1 MIVERFPAILLNLN
15 LINILFSN
23 SNLMKTALLGLG
35 LLSCILSVDSAAQK
49 SPEWKY
55 VEGKIVSPWA
65 EKVNAANVHP
75 EYPRPQM
82 VRQNW
87 VNINGLWNFSIV
99 PKQSSETMPA
109 AFDGQILV
117 PFAVE
122 SALSGV
128 GKTVGKDSVLWYQ
141 RNIDFAPKLK
151 DQRVLLHF
159 GAVDWKCDVFVNGK
173 PAGSH
178 QGGYD
183 PFSFDITDLLV
194 KKKQQDISVRVWDPS
209 SDGPQPRGKQ
219 IKNPHAI
226 WYTPVTGIWQTVW
239 LETVPTTHIADFKQ
253 VPDID
258 KQTLTV
264 TTTLKNAGATD
275 KIRIVALDGSNKVAE
290 QEIASGENAVLN
302 IANAKL
308 WSPENPFLYDLVIT
322 VTRNGKVVDEVK
334 SYFAMRKI
342 SMQLDANGI
351 QRMALNNK
359 FLFQYGPLDQGWWP
373 DGLYTAPT
381 DEALKFDIL
390 KTKEM
395 GFNMI
400 RKHVKV
406 EPARWYRYC
415 DELGMLVWQ
424 DMPSGDMGN
433 NWEQRPGITGDE
445 TEKQRTPESE
455 NIYKTE
461 WKAIMD
467 ANDHFPSIVVWVPFN
482 EAWGQFKT
490 EEITNWTMQY
500 DPSRLVNSASGGNF
514 FPVGHIIDMHNYP
527 APVMPRPEIFGAKQ
541 IIVLGEFGGLGLPID
556 GHVWQQKDNWGY
568 QSFKN
573 QQELYARYESF
584 VKRFESLIKKG
595 LSAAVYTQ
603 TTDVEIETNG
613 LMTYDRKVIKFP
625 EAKLKAI
632 HMPLYNTDWVK
643 LKQ

>member
-1 MIVERFPAILLNLN
+1 
-15 LINILFSN
+15 
-23 SNLMKTALLGLG
+23 MKTALLGLG

-99 PKQSSETMPA
+99 PKQSSETKPA

-264 TTTLKNAGATD
+264 TTTLKNAGTTD

-308 WSPENPFLYDLVIT
+308 WSPENPFLYDLVLT

-584 VKRFESLIKKG
+584 VKRFESLIKRG

-632 HMPLYNTDWVK
+632 HMPLYNADWVK
-643 LKQ
+643 LKP

>member
-1 MIVERFPAILLNLN
+1 
-15 LINILFSN
+15 
-23 SNLMKTALLGLG
+23 MKTTLLGLG
-35 LLSCILSVDSAAQK
+35 LLTCVLSLDSAAQK
-49 SPEWKY
+49 APEYKY
-55 VEGKIVSPWA
+55 VEGKIVTQWA
-65 EKVNAANVHP
+65 EKVNAGSVHA

-87 VNINGLWNFSIV
+87 LNINGLWNYSIV
-99 PKQSSETMPA
+99 PKQSSEVKPA
-109 AFDGQILV
+109 AFEGQILV

-151 DQRVLLHF
+151 DQRVMLHF

-173 PAGSH
+173 PAGTH

-219 IKNPHAI
+219 IKNPHSI

-275 KIRIVALDGSNKVAE
+275 KIRITAFDGSNKVAE
-290 QEIASGENAVLN
+290 QELAAGENAVLN

-308 WSPENPFLYDLVIT
+308 WSPESPFLYDLTIS

-342 SMQLDANGI
+342 GMQPDANGI
-351 QRMALNNK
+351 QRMTLNNK

-433 NWEQRPGITGDE
+433 NWEQRPGITGAE
-445 TEKQRTPESE
+445 TDKDRTPESE
-455 NIYKTE
+455 AIYKAE

-514 FPVGHIIDMHNYP
+514 HPVGHIIDMHNYP
-527 APVMPRPEIFGAKQ
+527 EPVMPRPDIFGAKQ
-541 IIVLGEFGGLGLPID
+541 IIVLGEFGGLGLPVD
-556 GHVWQQKDNWGY
+556 QHVWQQKDNWGY

-573 QQELYARYESF
+573 KEELYKRYESLI
-584 VKRFESLIKKG
+584 KRFEPLIKKG

-603 TTDVEIETNG
+603 TTDVEVETNG
-613 LMTYDRKVIKFP
+613 LMTYDRKVVKFP
-625 EAKLKAI
+625 EAQLKQI
-632 HMPLYNTDWVK
+632 HTPLYNPDWVK
-643 LKQ
+643 LK